1 MSVLILLV
9 ASTVHPYTA
18 HDERYLRAYDPD
30 AFDGRG
36 LISTTH
42 DPAKAMR
49 FSDLEHAVACW
60 KLQSTVHPRRT
71 DGQPNRP
78 LSAYTV
84 ELVTV

>member
-9 ASTVHPYTA
+9 VSPVQRSRGY
-18 HDERYLRAYDPD
+18 DDRYLRAFDPD

-36 LISTTH
+36 LISTTN

-49 FSDLEHAVACW
+49 FPNLEHAVACW
-60 KLQSTVHPRRT
+60 KLQSTVRPLRT

-78 LSAYTV
+78 MTSYTV